1 MGAHSKQKSPTNIP
15 CRAHMFPN
23 SDMRTNAT
31 IMVIEAA
38 ACKVMSDLGYK
49 KHTGYLPVSNYT
61 PSTIFS

>member
-1 MGAHSKQKSPTNIP
+1 
-15 CRAHMFPN
+15 MFPN